1 MGTSELSP
9 PYPTRTSRT
18 MRKLNR
24 LLMAGLL
31 LCVAAHPLAAQ
42 TPVEVEVR
50 GVIDHLF
57 DGMRAGDSAVVRSTM
72 HPEARLVTTAIRDGA
87 PALRVESIDD
97 FIRAVGTPHD
107 AVWDERISAVE
118 VRVDEP
124 LATAWMDYRFYA
136 GERFSHCGV
145 NAFQL
150 FRAAD
155 GWKIIQITDTRRAS
169 CDG

>member
-1 MGTSELSP
+1 MC
-9 PYPTRTSRT
+9 
-18 MRKLNR
+18 KLNR
-24 LLMAGLL
+24 LLVAGFL
-31 LCVAAHPLAAQ
+31 LCVAPLPLAAQ
-42 TPVEVEVR
+42 TPAEVEVR

-57 DGMRAGDSAVVRSTM
+57 DGMRAGDSAAVRSTM
-72 HPEARLVTTAIRDGA
+72 HPEARLLTTAVREGV
-87 PALRVESIDD
+87 PALTVVNIND

-107 AVWDERISAVE
+107 AAWDERISGME

-124 LATAWMDYRFYA
+124 LATAWMGYQFYV
-136 GERFSHCGV
+136 GETFSHCGV

-150 FRAAD
+150 FRGAD